1 MKILIAVLSI
11 LVSWSVYAENTW
23 TTVLPS
29 HRQVTVTGFSRAR
42 HSMILSTEVAGK
54 VDRVFADVG
63 DIIPEHGKVTCLD
76 ETFIKI
82 DIDSAKNEIA
92 QYQIDIHYFKKQVE
106 RYQKLV
112 GKKSAAISQLDDFER
127 QLGNAQRQAQ
137 LKKLKKYNLQEKQ
150 KRHCIKSPAGWR
162 VIERNVESG
171 QWLDIG
177 TQVAKVGDYSTLLVP
192 LALSVN
198 ELQALKKKQNNL
210 TVLLSE
216 YNQELPA
223 SIERISPAFDEKSR
237 KIQVDLLL
245 DKKLPVHRGGLRVE
259 VKLDLPDPS
268 GTFLISANALDKRFE
283 EVWLERKNGQPLR
296 VELLGNSENGQVRI
310 SSPEI
315 NTGDQFKIMGP

>member
-1 MKILIAVLSI
+1 MKILSTVLFI
-11 LVSWSVYAENTW
+11 LISWSVYAENTW
-23 TTVLPS
+23 TIALPS

-42 HSMILSTEVAGK
+42 HSMILSTEVDGK
-54 VDRVFADVG
+54 VGRVFADVG

-162 VIERNVESG
+162 IIERNVESG

-177 TQVAKVGDYSTLLVP
+177 THVAKVGDYSKLLVP
-192 LALSVN
+192 LALSVQ
-198 ELQALKKKQNNL
+198 ELQALKKKQHNL
-210 TVLLSE
+210 AVWLSE
-216 YNQELPA
+216 YNQEIPA
-223 SIERISPAFDEKSR
+223 TIERISPAFDENSR

-296 VELLGNSENGQVRI
+296 VELLGNAESSQVRI
-310 SSPEI
+310 TSPEI
-315 NTGDQFKIMGP
+315 KPGDQFKIMRP